1 MGRGKKKKKVEGEKD
16 EREREKERAYPRE
29 VWNRSW
35 GPVFVRQLLRVR
47 SRRLLARRLVV
58 PVFLPTGFAF
68 TGARYTGRWS
78 LHDHSNKLDNGGFG
92 GGENGFRT
100 GGDRSSSFSSL
111 RSASD

>member
-1 MGRGKKKKKVEGEKD
+1 MGRRKKEEEGGGDKR
-16 EREREKERAYPRE
+16 ERERERILER
-29 VWNRSW
+29 SGIGGG

-47 SRRLLARRLVV
+47 SRRLLARRFVV

>member
-1 MGRGKKKKKVEGEKD
+1 MEKKKKKVEGIR
-16 EREREKERAYPRE
+16 ERERERERILE
-29 VWNRSW
+29 RSGIGGG

-47 SRRLLARRLVV
+47 SRRLLARRFVV